1 MKVLVITRP
10 PNAVW
15 DAIKNLRSIV
25 VSLVDWSVDLDSVQG
40 RVQNAINDFQ
50 PDLILTYRCPYILP
64 ESIYMTPRYG
74 AYNIHPAM
82 LPKYPGLNPW
92 PEIMRDKDMING
104 VTLHRI
110 DNHID
115 AGEIVAQC
123 SYSIRGMN
131 GNEARDAADKIAS
144 SMVIR
149 FFSTFRDTKETN
161 CR

>member
-15 DAIKNLRSIV
+15 DAIKSLRSIV
-25 VSLVDWSVDLDSVQG
+25 ACLVDWSADLDSVQG
-40 RVQNAINDFQ
+40 RVQDAINDFQ

-64 ESIYMTPRYG
+64 GSIYTKTRYG

-115 AGEIVAQC
+115 AGEIVAQR

-131 GNEARDAADKIAS
+131 CNEARVAADKIAS
-144 SMVIR
+144 NMVIR
-149 FFSTFRDTKETN
+149 FFSTFQHTKEGN
-161 CR
+161 CK

>member
-1 MKVLVITRP
+1 MKVLVITQP

-15 DAIKNLRSIV
+15 DAITSLRAIV
-25 VSLVDWSVDLDSVQG
+25 ANLVDWSADLDSIQDKI
-40 RVQNAINDFQ
+40 RDAINNFQ

-64 ESIYMTPRYG
+64 KAIYTKARYG
-74 AYNIHPAM
+74 AYNIHPAL

-92 PEIMRDKDMING
+92 PEIMRDRDMING

-115 AGEIVAQC
+115 AGEVISQQ

-131 GNEARDAADKIAS
+131 CNEARLAADKIAGE
-144 SMVIR
+144 MVVH
-149 FFSTFRDTKETN
+149 FFSTYQDTKEIN
-161 CR
+161 SK

>member
-1 MKVLVITRP
+1 MKVLVITRL

-15 DAIKNLRSIV
+15 DAITSLRAIV
-25 VSLVDWSVDLDSVQG
+25 ANLVDWSADLDSIQDKI
-40 RVQNAINDFQ
+40 RDAINNFQ

-64 ESIYMTPRYG
+64 KAIYTKARYG
-74 AYNIHPAM
+74 AYNIHPAL
-82 LPKYPGLNPW
+82 LPRYPGLNPW

-123 SYSIRGMN
+123 SYSIRGMSC
-131 GNEARDAADKIAS
+131 NEARVAADKIAGN
-144 SMVIR
+144 MVMH
-149 FFSTFRDTKETN
+149 FFSTFQDTKEIN
-161 CR
+161 CK

>member
-1 MKVLVITRP
+1 MKVLVITRS

-15 DAIKNLRSIV
+15 NAIKSMRSV
-25 VSLVDWSVDLDSVQG
+25 VASLVDWSANLDSIHEKI
-40 RVQNAINDFQ
+40 RDAINNFQ

-64 ESIYMTPRYG
+64 RAIYTKARYG
-74 AYNIHPAM
+74 AYNIHPAL

-92 PEIMRDKDMING
+92 PEIMRDRDMING

-115 AGEIVAQC
+115 AGEVISQQ

-131 GNEARDAADKIAS
+131 CNEARLAADKIAGE
-144 SMVIR
+144 MVVH
-149 FFSTFRDTKETN
+149 FFSTYQDTKEIN
-161 CR
+161 SK

>member
-15 DAIKNLRSIV
+15 DAIKSLRSTV
-25 VSLVDWSVDLDSVQG
+25 ASLVDWSADLALIQEKVQI
-40 RVQNAINDFQ
+40 AINDFQ

-64 ESIYMTPRYG
+64 KAIYTKTRYG
-74 AYNIHPAM
+74 AYNIHPSL

-92 PEIMRDKDMING
+92 PEIMRDKDQLNG

-115 AGEIVAQC
+115 AGEIVAQR

-131 GNEARDAADKIAS
+131 CNEARVAADRIAGN
-144 SMVIR
+144 MVIR
-149 FFSTFRDTKETN
+149 FFSTFQDTKEVD
-161 CR
+161 CK